1 MGFCQGKIAF
11 LWLILVMKQVIL
23 FSPFLVTFYAILFPH
38 MNSVFTDVIGHELQ
52 LGYLSQ
58 VLERGTWAH
67 AYVFS
72 GPRSVGKTAIA
83 ERLAAALLKTDVKG
97 LGLHPDFMR
106 LSRPL
111 EETEG
116 GRKRDIPTE
125 EVKELCGRL
134 SLAAMHGT
142 KVAIIDDADGMNVFG
157 QNALLK
163 TLEEPSG
170 NAIVILVTEDVDALL
185 PTIRSRAVPLAFPRI
200 STPVLEKGLI
210 DRGVSP
216 FIARESAVRSLG
228 RPGVGLMLTEE
239 GKLEALKE
247 EEAKIRAFLA
257 APLYER
263 VSLAGVIAKN
273 AGAEER
279 EKWLE
284 DVAFALQS
292 QLSDDTASRA
302 AALSALLEARENLSQ
317 NVNTTLALEHIAL
330 SL

>member
-1 MGFCQGKIAF
+1 
-11 LWLILVMKQVIL
+11 
-23 FSPFLVTFYAILFPH
+23 
-38 MNSVFTDVIGHELQ
+38 MNPVFTDVIGHELQ
-52 LGYLSQ
+52 LSYLSQ
-58 VLERGTWAH
+58 VLERDSWAH

-72 GPRSVGKTAIA
+72 GPRGVGKTAIA
-83 ERLAAALLKTDVKG
+83 ERLAAALLKTSVKG
-97 LGLHPDFMR
+97 LGLHPDFIR
-106 LSRPL
+106 IGRPL

-125 EVKELCGRL
+125 NVKELCGRL
-134 SLAAMHGT
+134 SLAALHGT

-185 PTIRSRAVPLAFPRI
+185 PTIRSRAVPLAFPRV
-200 STPVLEKGLI
+200 STPVLERGLI
-210 DRGVSP
+210 DRGVSS

-257 APLYER
+257 APLYEKI
-263 VSLAGVIAKN
+263 SLAGMIAKN
-273 AGAEER
+273 AGSDER

-284 DVAFALQS
+284 DIAFALQS
-292 QLSDDTASRA
+292 EISEDPGSRA
-302 AALSALLEARENLSQ
+302 RALSALLETREYLSQ